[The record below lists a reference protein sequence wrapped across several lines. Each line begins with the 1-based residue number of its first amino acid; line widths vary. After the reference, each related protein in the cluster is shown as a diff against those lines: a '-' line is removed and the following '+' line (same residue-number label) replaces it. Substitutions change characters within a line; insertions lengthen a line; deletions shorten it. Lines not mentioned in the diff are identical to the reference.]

1 VLVEDAEARGP
12 GVDGGR
18 GRRGDGTIVLLRSFD
33 GIQRGLEL
41 DEETYHAGGA
51 KMFGAGE
58 F

>member
-1 VLVEDAEARGP
+1 VASSHC
-12 GVDGGR
+12 
-18 GRRGDGTIVLLRSFD
+18 TFD

-41 DEETYHAGGA
+41 DEKTYHAGGA